1 MARVAPNTV
10 FLFLLNSSGA
20 IILFVYWLIA
30 CSQIILRRRTPAEKL
45 TVKMWCYPVLSI
57 LTLAAITAVLV
68 QMAFDRTARSQLWLS
83 LLSWAVV
90 IGLYFLARSRGR
102 IRVSSGE

>member
-1 MARVAPNTV
+1 M

-30 CSQIILRRRTPAEKL
+30 LSQIVLRRRTPAERL
-45 TVKMWCYPVLSI
+45 RVKMWFFPALSVL
-57 LTLAAITAVLV
+57 TAAGIIAVLV
-68 QMAFDRTARSQLWLS
+68 RMAFDHSARSQLWLG

-90 IGLYFLARSRGR
+90 IGLYVTARLRGR
-102 IRVSSGE
+102 VAVGGEVFSRE